1 MALAVIRPTEG
12 KDLALAASRKQE
24 KADDRNLPWSTVRMG
39 RQRCGQPADLFVG
52 QEALAPLPAVSPDA
66 PAGVGPLG
74 PKAHRFRLPHDD
86 GKHRHGAICRN
97 RRGAQRGEPVPDV
110 VPAATAEAWIDGHV
124 HAFAFFG
131 GVPRSVLYDN
141 DRCLVSR
148 ILADGTRRRARLFG
162 GFLSH
167 YLVRDRYGRPGKGND
182 KGAVEGLVGFARR
195 NFMVPL
201 PRFAS
206 WEAFNRRLE
215 EQCRRRQ
222 GAILRGHRET
232 IGERLVRDLE
242 AMSAPP
248 AAPFEACAQAPGQV
262 SSQSLVRYETNDYSV
277 PVAYVSN
284 GAGQAAAPPRAAA
297 SSPRRAFPRHRYA
310 HPHAAHA
317 RRAQEPVHALTARR
331 SRAGL

>member
-1 MALAVIRPTEG
+1 MHARCRRTEARAVIG
-12 KDLALAASRKQE
+12 
-24 KADDRNLPWSTVRMG
+24 
-39 RQRCGQPADLFVG
+39 
-52 QEALAPLPAVSPDA
+52 
-66 PAGVGPLG
+66 GVAR
-74 PKAHRFRLPHDD
+74 KAHFFVFDLPHSDACYV
-86 GKHRHGAICRN
+86 RAY
-97 RRGAQRGEPVPDV
+97 
-110 VPAATAEAWIDGHV
+110 PAATAEAWIDGHV

-131 GVPRSVLYDN
+131 GVPQSVLYDN

-206 WEAFNRRLE
+206 WEAFNLRLE
-215 EQCRRRQ
+215 EQCRRQ
-222 GAILRGHRET
+222 GDILRGHRET
-232 IGERLVRDLE
+232 IGERLVRDLA
-242 AMSAPP
+242 AMAAAAA

-277 PVAYVSN
+277 AVDYGHRDVWVRGYVDRVVIGCGREVNRPPSPV
-284 GAGQAAAPPRAAA
+284 
-297 SSPRRAFPRHRYA
+297 
-310 HPHAAHA
+310 
-317 RRAQEPVHALTARR
+317 L
-331 SRAGL
+331 